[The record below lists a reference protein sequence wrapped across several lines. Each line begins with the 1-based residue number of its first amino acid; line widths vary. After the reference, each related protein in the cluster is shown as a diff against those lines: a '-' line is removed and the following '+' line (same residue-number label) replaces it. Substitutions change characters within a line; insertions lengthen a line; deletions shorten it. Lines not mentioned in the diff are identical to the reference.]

1 MLTAAIIKSLQVYG
15 IAIVV
20 SLIVAV
26 LIKVLVSVTARMEK
40 SKPVEVPT
48 GTVCPVLLGVPE
60 EDIAAL
66 SAAIF
71 AAIGPHRILHISQP
85 SPGWAIGGRAAQHS
99 SHTPG
104 HHAPARSNR

>member
-1 MLTAAIIKSLQVYG
+1 MITAAIITSLQVYG

-26 LIKVLVSVTARMEK
+26 LIKVLVSVTAKMEK
-40 SKPVEVPT
+40 RPPVEVPT
-48 GTVCPVLLGVPE
+48 GTVCPVFLGVPE
-60 EDIAAL
+60 EDVAAL

-71 AAIGPHRILHISQP
+71 AAIGPHRILRISQP
-85 SPGWAIGGRAAQHS
+85 SHGWAVGGRAAQHS

-104 HHAPARSNR
+104 HAPGRSHR